1 MRKNKTKFEQRNV
14 AAGTIAS
21 MGYTLADAVKKEQ
34 EKKNKKA
41 AATAAAAADQM
52 KVIKSTNPFSGVE
65 VPVNKK

>member
-21 MGYTLADAVKKEQ
+21 MGYTIADAVKKEQ

-41 AATAAAAADQM
+41 AAAAAADQM
-52 KVIKSTNPFSGVE
+52 KDMKSTNPFSGVE